1 LRIPYYKVL
10 MLICWP
16 FAFSIFLLLFWI
28 SYKFHA
34 KLKFLAVFESFL
46 ITMTMT
52 FFFFQSSIVNALADL
67 LNCTMIEN
75 SYYLSNYLFVKCEEN
90 NYNIWRN
97 YMILPAFCFFSL
109 ILTVMP
115 FIYMFKN
122 RKYLYCERVLRKIAF
137 LLNGYSA
144 KNFFWYN

>member
-1 LRIPYYKVL
+1 

-16 FAFSIFLLLFWI
+16 FAFSFCLLLFWI
-28 SYKFHA
+28 FYKFYA
-34 KLKFLAVFESFL
+34 KLKSLVVFESFL
-46 ITMTMT
+46 IMATMT
-52 FFFFQSSIVNALADL
+52 FFLFQSSIVIALADL
-67 LNCTMIEN
+67 LNCTMMEN

-144 KNFFWYN
+144 KNFFW

>member
-1 LRIPYYKVL
+1 

-75 SYYLSNYLFVKCEEN
+75 SYYLSNYLFVKCEESS
-90 NYNIWRN
+90 YNTWRN
-97 YMILPAFCFFSL
+97 YMIWPAFCFFSL
-109 ILTVMP
+109 ILTVIP
-115 FIYMFKN
+115 FIYMFKK
-122 RKYLYCERVLRKIAF
+122 RKILYCESVLRKIAF

-144 KNFFWYN
+144 KNFFW